1 MLNTNT
7 QINNEKRLDHNFTCF
22 HNHSDNAKTSNICR
36 FRSNSRLGAGLDIS
50 EEADIGQICEMRKI

>member
-7 QINNEKRLDHNFTCF
+7 QINNEKRLDHNFSCF
-22 HNHSDNAKTSNICR
+22 HNHSDNAKLQIFADLDQAR
-36 FRSNSRLGAGLDIS
+36 AGLDIS